1 MWKQLAYKTGIWL
14 TAEIWLNLMGLDNYA
29 DYSEFIFAQDLYY
42 LNIKNSITVKINE
55 YLPQFCPK
63 IDDFCPISAVV
74 TVTKSKPIHET
85 TDLAATEI
93 LKNKCKQLK
102 QPCLKIIC
110 LKPDIFTMYID

>member
-1 MWKQLAYKTGIWL
+1 MWKQVAYKTGIWL

-63 IDDFCPISAVV
+63 IDGFCPISAVN
-74 TVTKSKPIHET
+74 